1 MGEYREKFVDHA
13 FEEPRGEEEQSVAR
27 VIAEVL
33 HVDRVGRTDS
43 FYDFGGTSLM
53 AIKICARL
61 EHELGCKAE
70 PSWLFTS
77 DIVADFIDKLQA
89 ERTPAAGPHD

>member
-1 MGEYREKFVDHA
+1 
-13 FEEPRGEEEQSVAR
+13 
-27 VIAEVL
+27 
-33 HVDRVGRTDS
+33 
-43 FYDFGGTSLM
+43 M
-53 AIKICARL
+53 AIKICARI
-61 EHELGCKAE
+61 ERELGCKAE